1 MGITIKKIVWII
13 SLIMV
18 LAVAA
23 VGCGTKTDE
32 AESSGTEEGKN
43 LKLGI
48 IQIVEH
54 PALDASRQGFLD
66 VLGENGYKEG
76 ENLTVDYQNA
86 QGDQSNLKTIATK
99 FVTDQADMVLAI
111 ATPSAIAMAS
121 ETTDI
126 PILITAVTD
135 PVAAKLVEKNEKP
148 GGNVTGTTD
157 MTPMQE
163 QFDLLQKI
171 VPDAKKVG
179 VVYNSSE
186 VNSQVQVEMAKEV
199 AAGLGMEIVEATVTG
214 SAEVMQVAQSLVG
227 KVDAIYVPGDNVV
240 ASSIASV
247 VSVAEKNQI
256 PLIVSERGMVEG
268 GALGTIGI
276 DYYKLGRQT
285 GEMALRVIN
294 GENTAEMP
302 IESLKDI
309 DIVINQGAADRMGVT
324 IPQEILDQAKEVIK

>member
-1 MGITIKKIVWII
+1 MKKIVWLFSFMI
-13 SLIMV
+13 V
-18 LAVAA
+18 LTFAA
-23 VGCGTKTDE
+23 VGCGTKTDDAAG
-32 AESSGTEEGKN
+32 AETGEQDS

-54 PALDASRQGFLD
+54 AALDASRQGFLD

-76 ENLTVDYQNA
+76 ENLSVDYQNA

-99 FVTDQADMVLAI
+99 FVTDQVDMVLAI
-111 ATPSAIAMAS
+111 ATPSAITMAS

-135 PVAAKLVEKNEKP
+135 PVAAKLVESNEKP
-148 GGNVTGTTD
+148 GGNVTGTND
-157 MTPMQE
+157 MTPVKE
-163 QFDLLQKI
+163 QFDLLKKI
-171 VPDAKKVG
+171 VPDAQKVG
-179 VVYNSSE
+179 IIYNSSE
-186 VNSQVQVEMAKEV
+186 VNSQVQVEMAKDV
-199 AAGLGMEIVEATVTG
+199 AQELGMEIVEATVTG
-214 SAEVMQVAQSLVG
+214 SAEVMQIAQSLVG

-247 VSVAEKNQI
+247 VSIAEKNSL

-285 GEMALRVIN
+285 GEMALRVIK

-309 DIVINQGAADRMGVT
+309 DIVINQGAAERMGVT
-324 IPQEILDQAKEVIK
+324 VPQDILDQAKEVIK

>member
-1 MGITIKKIVWII
+1 MKRIVWLM

-18 LAVAA
+18 LAFAA

-32 AESSGTEEGKN
+32 AASTGTGEEKS

-121 ETTDI
+121 ETTEI

-135 PVAAKLVEKNEKP
+135 PVAAKLVQSNEHP
-148 GGNVTGTTD
+148 GGNVTGTND
-157 MTPMQE
+157 MTPIKE
-163 QFDLLQKI
+163 QFDLLKKI

-179 VVYNSSE
+179 VIYNSSE
-186 VNSQVQVEMAKEV
+186 VNSQVQVEMAKGV
-199 AAGLGMEIVEATVTG
+199 AQDLGMEIVEATVTG
-214 SAEVMQVAQSLVG
+214 SAEVMQVSQSLVG
-227 KVDAIYVPGDNVV
+227 KVDAMYVPGDNVV

-247 VSVAEKNQI
+247 VSVAEKNKL
-256 PLIVSERGMVEG
+256 PLIVSERGMVDG

-294 GENTAEMP
+294 GEKPAEMP

-324 IPQEILDQAKEVIK
+324 VPQEILDQAKEVIK